1 TTGAFTQ
8 IGGGVLRGG
17 GGDVTPLAVGD
28 HQQPVGPGTGHH
40 RLVRAQPVRP
50 QPLEV
55 GQLRFDGAGVWR
67 DGGDDRL
74 GKALDTPG
82 EERSHALVR
91 ARPAEHLRGNLP
103 RVRIDPHHQGAL
115 LFQDRGEQPVREV
128 EASVL
133 RAHPATSSSS
143 SKQGPHSR
151 RPTAIPFTRPYKRSP
166 ASGVFLAFER
176 QREGSTEPDSPG
188 AKSVRSHG
196 APSAIRASPSPA
208 IRRGRAESASIRAAH
223 ETLPVATSRLYSAGS
238 ATSSPAAPKGATS
251 N

>member
-1 TTGAFTQ
+1 
-8 IGGGVLRGG
+8 
-17 GGDVTPLAVGD
+17 
-28 HQQPVGPGTGHH
+28 
-40 RLVRAQPVRP
+40 
-50 QPLEV
+50 
-55 GQLRFDGAGVWR
+55 
-67 DGGDDRL
+67 
-74 GKALDTPG
+74 PG

-251 N
+251 NSASFSSGVQGVWSVTMQSTVPSRTPSSRASPSARGRSGGISFLRVS